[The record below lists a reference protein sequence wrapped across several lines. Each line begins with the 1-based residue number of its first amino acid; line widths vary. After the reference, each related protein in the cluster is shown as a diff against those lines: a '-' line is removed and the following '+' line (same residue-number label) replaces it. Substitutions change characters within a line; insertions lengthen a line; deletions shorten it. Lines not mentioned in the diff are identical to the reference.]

1 MRNTKLKS
9 ILLIM
14 SLGLISQAHTADN
27 SKQIPVT
34 ETTFKCLADMTKAE
48 GLAYFVDNL
57 LGDVAAT
64 LAAATSATGG
74 KFPPGS
80 VVSMVPNEV
89 MIKHQEGWNPATNDW
104 EFFLLNVSVEGTSIA
119 SRGGAEVV
127 NRSGSCMGCH
137 ALAQPQWDL
146 ICSNDHG
153 CAPIP
158 FTREQI
164 AQVQQRDPRCTSEN

>member
-1 MRNTKLKS
+1 
-9 ILLIM
+9 
-14 SLGLISQAHTADN
+14 TADN

-34 ETTFKCLADMTKAE
+34 DDTFKCLAQMTKAE
-48 GLAYFVDNL
+48 GTAYYVDNL
-57 LGDVAAT
+57 LGDINAT
-64 LAAATSATGG
+64 LSVATSATGG

-89 MIKHQEGWNPATNDW
+89 MIKHQEGWNPVSGDW
-104 EFFLLNVSVEGTSIA
+104 EYFMLNVSANGSSIA
-119 SRGGAEVV
+119 SRGGVEVV
-127 NRSGSCMGCH
+127 NRAGSCMGCH
-137 ALAQPQWDL
+137 ALARPEWDS

-164 AQVQQRDPRCTSEN
+164 MAVQAADPRCLKE